1 MSLPNNY
8 NIRLTAL
15 AYQYILIN
23 RGAIGGKTGK
33 TSVLPGFWKIE
44 RGGGS
49 GSGGALPCIGVLSS
63 LGVRTVPVV
72 PLIKVSNFTDSFYG

>member
-23 RGAIGGKTGK
+23 RGAIGGKTVK
-33 TSVLPGFWKIE
+33 TAVLPGFWKIE
-44 RGGGS
+44 QGG